1 MDGPT
6 VTHPF
11 KSRPDIAVPHLN
23 VTILDRSTVSP
34 GYIFISPFK
43 NHISGP
49 FIYDQFGELIWSGS
63 ETFSASTG
71 SGPQAYVFEPCP
83 YSSQA
88 GDQDE
93 TYLCML
99 HTFNQG
105 GSGRGQAL
113 ILDSAYKNVKGIQ
126 YNGTSSAL
134 DLHEFKLVENG
145 SGESQSALLTQYRP
159 IPAELS
165 AYGVPGIGWL
175 HDSVFQEQRLSD
187 GAIIFEW
194 KASDHINLNE
204 TAVAFY
210 DGRQPDSPWDYFHI
224 NSVQKLDG
232 SGDYLISA
240 RHASAIY
247 LIDGKNGSVVWRLG
261 GRRSDFRMISATTNG
276 QGEGEEI
283 SDWFYFPHHAT
294 LLRNE
299 SGILTI
305 SPFDNGQTPKRK
317 PRSYSRGL
325 LLSVNEAA
333 RTVSI
338 LETYR
343 TASQPRAAELGG
355 SMQILENGNVLIGWG
370 NTGCMTEYTA
380 APESRPVFEACV
392 VDKKATPA
400 LYRATKTKAWIG
412 RPKTRPAV
420 AAFSRRK
427 EMTEEQSVKTAI
439 HMSWN
444 GATEVASWR
453 IYGGSIT
460 ITTPNDAEVSWTEL
474 GTFPRSGFETSALI
488 ESTSS
493 LPPPLVVK
501 VEALAADGNV
511 LGESDMSATFVPNS
525 AAGCNEMWC
534 RPLPQRMKEVSLSSD
549 SASSG
554 NGSHRREAWQDTF
567 MSWQVLGFALCAL
580 IMGVLAKRRIWR
592 RNGLSW

>member
-11 KSRPDIAVPHLN
+11 KSRPDIAVPDLN
-23 VTILDRSTVSP
+23 VSVLDRSAVSP

-49 FIYDQFGELIWSGS
+49 LIYDQFGDLVWSGS
-63 ETFSASTG
+63 DTFSASTG

-83 YSSQA
+83 YSSQV
-88 GDQDE
+88 GDKDE
-93 TYLCML
+93 NYLCML

-113 ILDSAYKNVKGIQ
+113 VLDSAYKIVKGIQ
-126 YNGTSSAL
+126 YNGTFSSL
-134 DLHEFKLVENG
+134 DLHEFKLVDNRP
-145 SGESQSALLTQYRP
+145 GESQSALLTQYRP
-159 IPAELS
+159 IPADLS

-187 GAIIFEW
+187 GGIIFEW
-194 KASDHINLNE
+194 KASDHIDLNE
-204 TAVAFY
+204 TAVVFY
-210 DGRQPDSPWDYFHI
+210 DGHQPDSPWDYFHI

-232 SGDYLISA
+232 SGYYLMSA

-247 LIDGKNGSVVWRLG
+247 LIDGKDGSIVWRLG
-261 GRRSDFRMISATTNG
+261 GRRSDFRMVSSGTN
-276 QGEGEEI
+276 EEEI
-283 SDWFYFPHHAT
+283 QDWFYFPHHAT

-305 SPFDNGQTPKRK
+305 SVFDNGQTPKRK
-317 PRSYSRGL
+317 PRPYSRGL
-325 LLSVNEAA
+325 LLSINEPA

-338 LETYR
+338 LETCHS
-343 TASQPRAAELGG
+343 ASQPRAAELGG
-355 SMQILENGNVLIGWG
+355 SMQILENGNALLGWG
-370 NTGCMTEYTA
+370 NTGCMTEYSA

-400 LYRATKTKAWIG
+400 LYRAKKTKDWIG
-412 RPKTRPAV
+412 RPETRPAV
-420 AAFSRRK
+420 VAFSRMK
-427 EMTEEQSVKTAI
+427 EVQGEENVKTAI

-453 IYGGSIT
+453 VYSGS
-460 ITTPNDAEVSWTEL
+460 TTTTTGKDEEISWTEL
-474 GTFPRSGFETSALI
+474 GTYPRNGFETSALI
-488 ESTSS
+488 ESTSP

-501 VEALAADGNV
+501 VEALAADEKV
-511 LGESDMSATFVPNS
+511 LGESEVTRTFVPNTI
-525 AAGCNEMWC
+525 AGCDEMWC
-534 RPLPQRMKEVSLSSD
+534 NPPPQRMKEASLSSD

-554 NGSHRREAWQDTF
+554 IGSHHREAWQDTF
-567 MSWQVLGFALCAL
+567 LSWQVLGFAFCAL
-580 IMGVLAKRRIWR
+580 ILGILAKRRIWR
-592 RNGLSW
+592 RKDFSWR